1 MAKINKEEL
10 REIRKQKFA
19 EMEQRLKEMYPREE
33 DSLFYHHPSE
43 DRIVLSHA
51 LFWTMTL
58 PQYFKSKLRKEKLPT
73 VTTFSPRDSL
83 SKLSSPLGLP
93 KELPTVTTF
102 SPRDSLSK
110 LNSPLGL
117 PKEFFLL
124 LRQYQ
129 EEMLDAFLQDDDYF
143 SDLLNSQD
151 LRNERSKIESC
162 NILYEM
168 LPTILMSS
176 YYREEKD
183 SRKLAAISVVAAGF
197 GGDMPEELANILLD
211 DIDYHFNKV
220 KCRQIELI
228 MPKLLKIVESEM
240 KGMRR

>member
-1 MAKINKEEL
+1 MAKISKEEL
-10 REIRKQKFA
+10 REIRKQKFDQ
-19 EMEQRLKEMYPREE
+19 MEKQLNEIHPKEE
-33 DSLFYHHPSE
+33 DSLFYYHPSE

-51 LFWTMTL
+51 LYWTMTL
-58 PQYFKSKLRKEKLPT
+58 PQYFKSKLRKEK
-73 VTTFSPRDSL
+73 
-83 SKLSSPLGLP
+83 
-93 KELPTVTTF
+93 LPTVTTF

-129 EEMLDAFLQDDDYF
+129 EEMLDAYLQDDDYF

-197 GGDMPEELANILLD
+197 GGDMPEELANIFLD

-228 MPKLLKIVESEM
+228 MPKLMKIVEGESL
-240 KGMRR
+240 